1 KVKLGDKMQVTV
13 GKREDGGLVVEVEN
27 DVTLLID
34 QEHLPEN
41 KKFSVSEKIE
51 VEVSGIEV
59 YNIILSAK

>member
-1 KVKLGDKMQVTV
+1 MQAIVS
-13 GKREDGGLVVEVEN
+13 KREDSGLVVKVEN

-41 KKFSVSEKIE
+41 KKFSMSEEIE
-51 VEVSGIEV
+51 VEVLGIEA